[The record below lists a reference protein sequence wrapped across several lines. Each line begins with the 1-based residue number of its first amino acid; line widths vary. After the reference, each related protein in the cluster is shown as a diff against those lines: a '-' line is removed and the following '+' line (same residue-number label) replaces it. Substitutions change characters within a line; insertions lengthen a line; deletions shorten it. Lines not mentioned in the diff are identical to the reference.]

1 MMMMMIIIIIT
12 VVAMIISIISPKQI
26 SAMEYPLDMAEN
38 SVDDS
43 YEGCRDAMEK
53 LVVSKYTKQERK
65 NTPGFAAAWK
75 IALNAKKCSKEETF
89 KNQCAAIYLYT
100 GNPEKNKIFSY
111 KEFNA
116 ATRKAA
122 YKSNSFQFY
131 TLFFYLTDAVQQL
144 KQKQK
149 QCLTTYR
156 RTNIKFPTNVRNK
169 TIRFGSFTSTSLVEP
184 PTRFGDKSCFEME
197 TCFGADVIK
206 YSKFPDESEVL
217 VPPYEVFR
225 VTKIKT
231 KDKKNKNLWCEVV
244 YELKSIKKM
253 RSDLKCAKVNDKT
266 LAYGLQ
272 LKKQEDQ

>member
-1 MMMMMIIIIIT
+1 MICMKMT
-12 VVAMIISIISPKQI
+12 VCVVGVLLLMTAVTLAASISIWKI

-53 LVVSKYTKQERK
+53 LVLSKYTKQERK
-65 NTPGFAAAWK
+65 KTPGFAAAWK

-89 KNQCAAIYLYT
+89 KKQCAAIYLYT
-100 GNPEKNKIFSY
+100 GNPEINKNCSY
-111 KEFNA
+111 IEFNA
-116 ATRKAA
+116 ATRKGKAA

-144 KQKQK
+144 KRKTK
-149 QCLTTYR
+149 GCLTTYR
-156 RTNIKFPTNVRNK
+156 RTNAKFPTNVRNK
-169 TIRFGSFTSTSLVEP
+169 TIRFGSFTSTSLKEP
-184 PTRFGDKSCFEME
+184 PSRFGDKSCFEVE
-197 TCFGADVIK
+197 TCFGADVTK
-206 YSKFPDESEVL
+206 YSKFPTESEVL

-231 KDKKNKNLWCEVV
+231 KDKKNKNLWCKVV

-253 RSDLKCAKVNDKT
+253 RSDLKCAKVK
-266 LAYGLQ
+266 
-272 LKKQEDQ
+272 